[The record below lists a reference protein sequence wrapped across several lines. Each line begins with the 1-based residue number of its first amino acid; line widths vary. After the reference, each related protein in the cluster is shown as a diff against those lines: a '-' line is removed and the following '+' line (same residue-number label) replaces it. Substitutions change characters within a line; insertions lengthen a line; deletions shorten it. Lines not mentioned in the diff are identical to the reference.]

1 MLTVARH
8 RCLNHWPTEHR
19 SVTLPQSPSLP
30 TIPLRALIAW
40 CFYDW
45 ANSAY
50 PTVILT
56 FVFATYFT
64 QAVAVDTITGTAQWG
79 FALTASGI
87 AIAVLSPLLGAISDQ
102 TGRRKPW
109 LAVFTWMAVASCA
122 ALWWVKPEPSSVM
135 LALVLVGISNLGF
148 EFGTVFYNAMLPDL
162 VPPSRIG
169 RLSGWG
175 WGLGYAGGLICLV
188 IALFLLIKPE
198 IPPFGLIKESAE
210 HVRATALLTAAW
222 IALFSLPILLWVPDR
237 PSTGVGLGPSLGAG
251 ARSLVETL
259 RHIRNYRG
267 CATFLIAQM
276 IYTDGLNTLFAF
288 GGIYAAGTFSM
299 PLEEVLM
306 FGIALNVSAGIGSAA
321 FAWIDDWL
329 GPKPTISFSLVAVI
343 ILGAAMLL
351 TDSKSTF
358 WILGVSIGAFFGPIQ
373 AASRSFMARLAPR
386 EIQTEM
392 FGLYALTG
400 KATAFLGPMALGWV
414 TLAYQSQRVGMA
426 TVLAFFVVGLIT
438 LLMVPT
444 PERRAD

>member
-1 MLTVARH
+1 MLTVTGTRPFIRSAIEYH
-8 RCLNHWPTEHR
+8 
-19 SVTLPQSPSLP
+19 SVTVPRPSSPP
-30 TIPLRALIAW
+30 VIPPRALVAW
-40 CFYDW
+40 CLYDW

-64 QAVAVDTITGTAQWG
+64 QGVAVDVITGTAQWG
-79 FALTASGI
+79 FALTVSGI

-109 LAVFTWMAVASCA
+109 LAVFTWIAVASCT
-122 ALWWVKPEPSSVM
+122 ALWWVKPEPSSAL

-162 VPPSRIG
+162 VPHSRIG

-175 WGLGYAGGLICLV
+175 WGLGYAGGLACLV
-188 IALFLLIKPE
+188 IALFVLVKPE
-198 IPPFGLIKESAE
+198 IPPFGLVKESAE

-222 IALFSLPILLWVPDR
+222 MALFSLPILLWVPDR
-237 PSTGVGLGPSLGAG
+237 PSTGRGLIPSLGPG
-251 ARSLVETL
+251 LRSLIETL
-259 RHIRNYRG
+259 RHIRDYKG

-299 PLEEVLM
+299 PLEEVLI

-329 GPKPTISFSLVAVI
+329 GPKPTIAFSLVAVI
-343 ILGAAMLL
+343 VLGAAMLL
-351 TDSKSTF
+351 TDSKTTF
-358 WILGVSIGAFFGPIQ
+358 WLLGVSIGAFFGPIQ

-386 EIQTEM
+386 AIQTEM

-414 TLAYQSQRVGMA
+414 TLAYHSQRVGMA
-426 TVLAFFVVGLIT
+426 TVLVFFVVGLI
-438 LLMVPT
+438 LLLKVPE